1 LVRPGSLRKTAI
13 LAKILRADQQSDEL
27 RSGSL
32 FHATQGGTFAAAYGV
47 RPDRHNLPIMPV
59 NAAPA
64 PSAPTDLAWRVIG
77 LLNLY
82 RLLVPLVLIAVQAL
96 AGPQWALLATRPRL
110 FLSACIAY
118 LTAGVLLII
127 ARRLEWSSL
136 RLVALVNSGVD
147 AVAIAL
153 ILYASGGV
161 SSGLGILLVLPVG
174 AMAVLADHRDA
185 FLLAAVAAIAVLV
198 QQILVNINNG
208 APSTDYTTAGVLGAV
223 LFLIALSAWP
233 IANRLRESEA
243 LVRRQEVDL
252 ANLAQLSQY
261 IIQHLRE
268 SILVI
273 DTHDRI
279 RLINESAAHILGDTS
294 AVPEALLGEASPRLL
309 YLLETWRQNQGNTA
323 IFPAPEQTFV
333 AADGARVMRANFAP
347 LGSSIPAPVIVFLE
361 DTSLLAEKIQQSKLA
376 ALGRLSASIA
386 HEIRN
391 PVGAMSHAA
400 QLLGESG
407 TLSAGEKRL
416 TEIMRTNADRVS
428 AIINNVLSLSKR
440 EETRAETISLPV
452 WTEEFHEEF
461 CETMQLPRDRLRTDA
476 LFPVEVRV
484 DPSQLR
490 QIVWNLCENAF
501 KHGATDRPGEVVEI
515 RHGRLSPTGRPYLQ
529 VMDRGAGVNPEH
541 AERIFEPFFSG
552 GRGTGLGLFLARE
565 LAQTNGATLLYE
577 PRHGGGSIFRLVFAD
592 PRRWE
597 A

>member
-1 LVRPGSLRKTAI
+1 
-13 LAKILRADQQSDEL
+13 
-27 RSGSL
+27 
-32 FHATQGGTFAAAYGV
+32 
-47 RPDRHNLPIMPV
+47 MPV
-59 NAAPA
+59 NAASA
-64 PSAPTDLAWRVIG
+64 PSTPTDLAWRVIG

-82 RLLVPLVLIAVQAL
+82 RLLVPVVLMAVQAL
-96 AGPQWALLATRPRL
+96 AGPQWALLATHPRL

-136 RLVALVNSGVD
+136 RIVALVNSGVD
-147 AVAIAL
+147 AAAIAL

-174 AMAVLADHRDA
+174 AMAVMADHRDA

-198 QQILVNINNG
+198 QQIFVNIDDG
-208 APSTDYTTAGVLGAV
+208 APNTDYTTAGVLGAV

-323 IFPAPEQTFV
+323 VFPAPDQTIV

-347 LGSSIPAPVIVFLE
+347 LGSSNPAPVIVFLE

-400 QLLGESG
+400 QLLGESA
-407 TLSAGEKRL
+407 TITAGEKRL

-428 AIINNVLSLSKR
+428 TIINNVLRLSKR
-440 EETRAETISLPV
+440 EELRTETLSLQV

-461 CETMQLPRDRLRTDA
+461 CETMQLPRERLRTDA
-476 LFPVEVRV
+476 LSPVEVRV

-501 KHGATDRPGEVVEI
+501 KHGAAERPEEVIEI
-515 RHGRLSPTGRPYLQ
+515 RHGRLTPTGRPYLQ

>member
-1 LVRPGSLRKTAI
+1 
-13 LAKILRADQQSDEL
+13 
-27 RSGSL
+27 
-32 FHATQGGTFAAAYGV
+32 
-47 RPDRHNLPIMPV
+47 MPV
-59 NAAPA
+59 NAATA
-64 PSAPTDLAWRVIG
+64 PTAPTDLAWRVVG
-77 LLNLY
+77 LLNIY
-82 RLLVPLVLIAVQAL
+82 RLLVPLVLISVQAL
-96 AGPQWALLATRPRL
+96 AGPQWALLTTRPRL
-110 FLSACIAY
+110 FVSACVAY
-118 LTAGVLLII
+118 LTAAVLLII

-136 RLVALVNSGVD
+136 RIVALVNAGVD
-147 AVAIAL
+147 AAAIAL

-161 SSGLGILLVLPVG
+161 SSGLGILLVLPV
-174 AMAVLADHRDA
+174 AATAVLAENRDA
-185 FLLAAVAAIAVLV
+185 FLFAAIAAISVLV
-198 QQILVNINNG
+198 QQIFVNFGEG

-243 LVRRQEVDL
+243 LVKRQEVDL

-261 IIQHLRE
+261 IVQHLRE

-294 AVPEALLGEASPRLL
+294 AFPEALLGEASPRLL
-309 YLLETWRQNQGNTA
+309 FLLESWRQNQGNTLV
-323 IFPAPEQTFV
+323 FPAPEQTFV
-333 AADGARVMRANFAP
+333 AADGASVIRANFAP
-347 LGSSIPAPVIVFLE
+347 LGSSYPAPVIVFLE
-361 DTSLLAEKIQQSKLA
+361 DTSLLAEKVQQSKLA

-400 QLLGESG
+400 QLLGESPS
-407 TLSAGEKRL
+407 LASGEKRL

-428 AIINNVLSLSKR
+428 GIINNVLRLSKR
-440 EETRAETISLPV
+440 EESQLEKVSLQV
-452 WTEEFHEEF
+452 WSEEFHAEF
-461 CETMQLPRDRLRTDA
+461 CETMQLPRARLSTSSSM
-476 LFPVEVRV
+476 PNTEVRV

-490 QIVWNLCENAF
+490 QIVWNLSENAL
-501 KHGATDRPGEVVEI
+501 KHGATNSPSEVIEI
-515 RHGRLSPTGRPYLQ
+515 RHGRLSPSGRPFLQ
-529 VMDRGAGVNPEH
+529 VMDHGPGVNPEH

-597 A
+597 AR

>member
-1 LVRPGSLRKTAI
+1 
-13 LAKILRADQQSDEL
+13 
-27 RSGSL
+27 
-32 FHATQGGTFAAAYGV
+32 
-47 RPDRHNLPIMPV
+47 MPV
-59 NAAPA
+59 NAATA
-64 PSAPTDLAWRVIG
+64 PTAPTDLAWRVIG

-82 RLLVPLVLIAVQAL
+82 RLLVPLVLMAVQAL
-96 AGPQWALLATRPRL
+96 AGPQWALLATRPRF
-110 FLSACIAY
+110 FLSSCIAY
-118 LTAGVLLII
+118 LTAAILLII

-136 RLVALVNSGVD
+136 RIVALVNAGVD
-147 AVAIAL
+147 AAAVAL

-174 AMAVLADHRDA
+174 ATAVLADHRDA
-185 FLLAAVAAIAVLV
+185 FLFAAIAAISVLT
-198 QQILVNINNG
+198 QQIFVNIDGG
-208 APSTDYTTAGVLGAV
+208 APTTDYTTAGVLGAV

-233 IANRLRESEA
+233 VANRLRESEA

-279 RLINESAAHILGDTS
+279 RLINESAAHILGD
-294 AVPEALLGEASPRLL
+294 ANAIPEALLGEASPRLL
-309 YLLETWRQNQGNTA
+309 YLLETWRQNEGNTA
-323 IFPAPEQTFV
+323 VYPAPDQTFV
-333 AADGARVMRANFAP
+333 AADGARVIRANFAP
-347 LGSSIPAPVIVFLE
+347 LGNSTPVPVIVFLE
-361 DTSLLAEKIQQSKLA
+361 DTSLLAEKVQQSKLA

-400 QLLGESG
+400 QLLGES
-407 TLSAGEKRL
+407 TVLSPGEQRL
-416 TEIMRTNADRVS
+416 TEIMRTNANRVS
-428 AIINNVLSLSKR
+428 TIINNVLRLSKR
-440 EETRAETISLPV
+440 EETRFERITLES
-452 WTEEFHEEF
+452 WTEDFHAEF
-461 CETMQLPRDRLRTDA
+461 CETMQLPPSRLITSDA
-476 LFPVEVRV
+476 TPNVDVRV

-490 QIVWNLCENAF
+490 QIVWNLCENAL
-501 KHGATDRPGEVVEI
+501 KHGTSGRGDEIVEI
-515 RHGRLSPTGRPYLQ
+515 RHGRLSPTGRPFLQ
-529 VMDRGAGVNPEH
+529 VMDRGGGVNTEH
-541 AERIFEPFFSG
+541 AERIFEPFYSG
-552 GRGTGLGLFLARE
+552 GKGTGLGLFLARE

>member
-1 LVRPGSLRKTAI
+1 
-13 LAKILRADQQSDEL
+13 
-27 RSGSL
+27 
-32 FHATQGGTFAAAYGV
+32 
-47 RPDRHNLPIMPV
+47 MPV

-64 PSAPTDLAWRVIG
+64 PRSAPTDLAWRVIG

-82 RLLVPLVLIAVQAL
+82 RLLVPLVLIAVQAV
-96 AGPQWALLATRPRL
+96 AGPQWALLAIRPRL

-118 LTAGVLLII
+118 LAAGMLLVI

-136 RLVALVNSGVD
+136 RIVALMNSGID
-147 AVAIAL
+147 SAAIGL

-161 SSGLGILLVLPVG
+161 ASGLGILLVLPVA
-174 AMAVLADHRDA
+174 AMAILADHRDA
-185 FLLAAVAAIAVLV
+185 FLIAAVAAIAVLV
-198 QQILVNINNG
+198 QQIFVNIDEG
-208 APSTDYTTAGVLGAV
+208 VPTTDYTTAGVLGTV
-223 LFLIALSAWP
+223 LFLIALSTWP

-243 LVRRQEVDL
+243 LVKRQEVDL

-279 RLINESAAHILGDTS
+279 RLINESAAHILGDTN
-294 AVPEALLGEASPRLL
+294 AFPEALLGEASPRLL

-323 IFPAPEQTFV
+323 VFPAPDQTFV
-333 AADGARVMRANFAP
+333 AADGGRIIRAHFAP
-347 LGSSIPAPVIVFLE
+347 LGGSSPVPVIVFLE
-361 DTSLLAEKIQQSKLA
+361 DTSLLAEKVQQSKLA

-400 QLLGESG
+400 QLLGESA
-407 TLSAGEKRL
+407 TLSSGEKRL

-428 AIINNVLSLSKR
+428 TIVNNVLRLSKR
-440 EETRAETISLPV
+440 EEARIETLSLQA
-452 WTEEFHEEF
+452 WTEEFHDEF
-461 CETMQLPRDRLRTDA
+461 CETMQLPRERLHATDA
-476 LFPVEVRV
+476 GPGVEVRV

-501 KHGATDRPGEVVEI
+501 RHGATDRPDEIVEI
-515 RHGRLSPTGRPYLQ
+515 RHGRLSPIGRPFLQ
-529 VMDRGAGVNPEH
+529 VMDRGPGVNPEH

-597 A
+597 V